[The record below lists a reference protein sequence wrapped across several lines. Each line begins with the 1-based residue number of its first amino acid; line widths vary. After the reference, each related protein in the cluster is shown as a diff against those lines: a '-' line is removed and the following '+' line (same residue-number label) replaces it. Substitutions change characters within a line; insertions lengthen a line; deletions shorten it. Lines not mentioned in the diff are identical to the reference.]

1 MSVPKW
7 VRSNVKKDVNNSLEK
22 ARGNESQVIQR
33 MESMGLQQDVSEEK
47 VTKILDNISRRHI
60 EDFSSAFADEIY
72 DDPGASTSSGQD
84 IIADGGDGLFEH
96 RDGRVYCVTVSILNS
111 AMVGVH
117 LQSGQEIGALIN
129 STVLITC
136 FALYLSSEY
145 NVELKVQ

>member
-7 VRSNVKKDVNNSLEK
+7 VRSNVKKDVNKSLEK
-22 ARGNESQVIQR
+22 ARGNESQVVQR

-47 VTKILDNISRRHI
+47 VTKILDNISQRHI

-72 DDPGASTSSGQD
+72 DGPSASTSSGQD
-84 IIADGGDGLFEH
+84 IIADGGDWLFEH
-96 RDGRVYCVTVSILNS
+96 RDGRVYCVTASILNS

-129 STVLITC
+129 STVLIAC
-136 FALYLSSEY
+136 FAVYLSNEY